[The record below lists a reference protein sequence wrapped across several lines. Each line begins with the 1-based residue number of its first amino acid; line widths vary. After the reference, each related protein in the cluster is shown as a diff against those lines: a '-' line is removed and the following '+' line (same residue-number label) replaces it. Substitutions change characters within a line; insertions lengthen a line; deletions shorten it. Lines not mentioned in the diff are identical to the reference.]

1 MVGRTMKACQV
12 FVFGSASLLVGLAAC
27 GSGESPPADACDVV
41 VDRSCVPGY
50 EPTFDNLFQ
59 KTFKPSCALAGG
71 SCHAAAGRKAGL
83 VFEDADTAHSLLLE
97 RRVTAGKPECS
108 LLARRVLSAD
118 TGFQM
123 PPGLP
128 LAPGEHGAIIQWIAR
143 GASR

>member
-1 MVGRTMKACQV
+1 MKAIHV
-12 FVFGSASLLVGLAAC
+12 LVAGSASLLVGLAAC
-27 GSGESPPADACDVV
+27 SSGDSTPPAQACDVV
-41 VDRSCVPGY
+41 VDRGCTPAY

-59 KTFKPSCALAGG
+59 KTFKTSCALSGA
-71 SCHAAAGRKAGL
+71 SCHAAAGHKAGL

-108 LLARRVLSAD
+108 LLARRVLSPD

-128 LAPGEHGAIIQWIAR
+128 LAPGEQCAIIQWIAR
-143 GASR
+143 GALR